1 MKNLFIALFAIM
13 TLPVFAGWS
22 GNVGMYSEYFYRG
35 VSQSNGDSAV
45 QISAQYDHW
54 IDDSNAFY
62 GGVWASSVEFVD
74 NPASQEY
81 DFYAGYKIEVDDF
94 RFDMGVLNYNYNEYY
109 DSVNEAYVKAGYNF
123 IDLSYYKSL
132 EDEALDYGQVDIYV
146 DFIPVVDVYF
156 VYGRYQDGQDFRSI
170 KVSYLFSSQV
180 ELGLELISDDLM
192 RLNNEEVEWQ
202 DRVVF
207 NLSYRF

>member
-62 GGVWASSVEFVD
+62 GGVWASSVEYVD

-94 RFDMGVLNYNYNEYY
+94 RFDMGVLNYNYDEYY

-170 KVSYLFSSQV
+170 KVSYLFNSEV

>member
-54 IDDSNAFY
+54 IDDSNAVY

-132 EDEALDYGQVDIYV
+132 EDEALDYGQVDIHV

>member
-1 MKNLFIALFAIM
+1 MKNLFIALFTLM

-22 GNVGMYSEYFYRG
+22 GSVGMYSEYFYRG

>member
-132 EDEALDYGQVDIYV
+132 EDEALDYGQVDIHV

>member
-81 DFYAGYKIEVDDF
+81 DFCGLQRAH
-94 RFDMGVLNYNYNEYY
+94 RRALQ
-109 DSVNEAYVKAGYNF
+109 
-123 IDLSYYKSL
+123 IDGFCRKYRCSGKCRDARVGIGIGADRLSRS
-132 EDEALDYGQVDIYV
+132 
-146 DFIPVVDVYF
+146 
-156 VYGRYQDGQDFRSI
+156 RYPIG
-170 KVSYLFSSQV
+170 K
-180 ELGLELISDDLM
+180 
-192 RLNNEEVEWQ
+192 
-202 DRVVF
+202 
-207 NLSYRF
+207 

>member
-1 MKNLFIALFAIM
+1 MKNLFIALFTLM

-22 GNVGMYSEYFYRG
+22 GSVGMYSEYFYRG

-132 EDEALDYGQVDIYV
+132 EDEALDYGQVDIHV

-180 ELGLELISDDLM
+180 
-192 RLNNEEVEWQ
+192 
-202 DRVVF
+202 
-207 NLSYRF
+207 